1 MDPTLLIFLLLLPI
15 GFLPTIIAIKKNHPQ
30 KVPIILVNIFGGA
43 FWGIGWFIA
52 IVWVFMKPKESHVV
66 INNESSSASEIEKL
80 HELKEKGILSE
91 EEFSIKKNAL
101 LND

>member
-30 KVPIILVNIFGGA
+30 KVPIILVNIFGSA

-52 IVWVFMKPKESHVV
+52 IVWVFMKPAKSNVV
-66 INNESSSASEIEKL
+66 VSNETSASEIEKL

-91 EEFSIKKNAL
+91 DEFNSKKADL
-101 LND
+101 LSK

>member
-15 GFLPTIIAIKKNHPQ
+15 GFLPTIIAIKKDHPQ
-30 KVPIILVNIFGGA
+30 KVAIILVNIFGGA

-52 IVWVFMKPKESHVV
+52 IVWVFMKPRNNQVI
-66 INNESSSASEIEKL
+66 INNDTSSANEIEKL

-91 EEFSIKKNAL
+91 EEFNLKKNAL
-101 LND
+101 LSE

>member
-1 MDPTLLIFLLLLPI
+1 MDPTFLLFLLLLPI

-30 KVPIILVNIFGGA
+30 KVPIILVNIFGGM

-52 IVWVFMKPKESHVV
+52 IVWVFMKPA
-66 INNESSSASEIEKL
+66 NNNIVMNNDSSASEIEKL

-91 EEFSIKKNAL
+91 EEFNSKKAL
-101 LND
+101 LLSK